1 MKKDRDE
8 LDDLFRSKLYDY
20 EADTFPED
28 WEAIEKRLPRPS
40 VSMPR
45 RTWYYGAVAAVA
57 ALLVAISGI
66 YFNKEEIKT
75 EQLAEQTRLITQ
87 PIPAISETNP
97 ESGQKVLAQATPKF
111 QAVKADWWT
120 LTEEEKPE
128 LQEAEMASEP
138 EEPLKETDYPRTT
151 VLNAQPNRQSRTLR
165 TEQSSQNKELP
176 EAKKPKRKWSFGMGA
191 GSISAGNSNSIGSY
205 ALRSSSLMPNET
217 LALMNAVNMF
227 QAPETEIH
235 HKMPFSIGVSAS
247 RQFTDRWSLQLGLSY
262 ALLSSDWKTNTDYWG
277 ECKQRLHFLGIPVS
291 VSYKIAEWKR
301 FQFYASAGGK
311 AELNVAGKLRTELY
325 SQEEVIGSYSEKQ
338 RVKEPYFSIN
348 GRVGV
353 SYPLVRFLSAYA
365 EVGADYYFDNG
376 SDIETYYTEKP
387 FRFGLQV
394 GFRFGL

>member
-28 WEAIEKRLPRPS
+28 WEAIEKRLPCPS

-97 ESGQKVLAQATPKF
+97 ESGQKILAQATPKF

-120 LTEEEKPE
+120 LTEEEEPE

-138 EEPLKETDYPRTT
+138 EEPLKEADHPRTT
-151 VLNAQPNRQSRTLR
+151 VLNAQPNRQSRTLS

-325 SQEEVIGSYSEKQ
+325 SQEEAIGSYSEKQ

>member
-120 LTEEEKPE
+120 LTEEEEPE
-128 LQEAEMASEP
+128 LQEAKMASEP
-138 EEPLKETDYPRTT
+138 EEPLKEADHPRTT
-151 VLNAQPNRQSRTLR
+151 VLNAQPNRQSRTLS
-165 TEQSSQNKELP
+165 TEQSAQNKELP

-311 AELNVAGKLRTELY
+311 AELNIAGKLRTELY

>member
-66 YFNKEEIKT
+66 YFNKDEIKT

-97 ESGQKVLAQATPKF
+97 ESGQKVLAQATPKI

-151 VLNAQPNRQSRTLR
+151 ALNAQPNRQSRTLR

-311 AELNVAGKLRTELY
+311 AELNVAGKLRTKLY

>member
-57 ALLVAISGI
+57 ALLVVISGI

-111 QAVKADWWT
+111 QAVKADWWP
-120 LTEEEKPE
+120 LTEEEEPE

-138 EEPLKETDYPRTT
+138 EEPLKETDHPRTT
-151 VLNAQPNRQSRTLR
+151 VLNAQPNRQSRTLS
-165 TEQSSQNKELP
+165 TEQSAQNKELP

-311 AELNVAGKLRTELY
+311 AELNIAGKLRTELY

>member
-45 RTWYYGAVAAVA
+45 QTWYYGAVAAVA

-120 LTEEEKPE
+120 LTEEEEPE

-301 FQFYASAGGK
+301 FQFLCINHSTFFQK
-311 AELNVAGKLRTELY
+311 
-325 SQEEVIGSYSEKQ
+325 KQ
-338 RVKEPYFSIN
+338 A
-348 GRVGV
+348 
-353 SYPLVRFLSAYA
+353 LFLIS
-365 EVGADYYFDNG
+365 
-376 SDIETYYTEKP
+376 
-387 FRFGLQV
+387 
-394 GFRFGL
+394 

>member
-120 LTEEEKPE
+120 LTEEEEPE

-138 EEPLKETDYPRTT
+138 EGPLKEADHPRTT
-151 VLNAQPNRQSRTLR
+151 VLNAQPNRQSRTLS

-325 SQEEVIGSYSEKQ
+325 SQEEAIGSYSEKQ

>member
-87 PIPAISETNP
+87 PIPAISEMNP

-120 LTEEEKPE
+120 LTEEEEPE

-138 EEPLKETDYPRTT
+138 EEPLKGADHPRTT
-151 VLNAQPNRQSRTLR
+151 VLNAQPNRQSRTLS
-165 TEQSSQNKELP
+165 TEQSAQNKELP
-176 EAKKPKRKWSFGMGA
+176 EAQKPKRKWSFGMGA

>member
-120 LTEEEKPE
+120 LTEEEEPE

-138 EEPLKETDYPRTT
+138 EEPLKEADHPRTT
-151 VLNAQPNRQSRTLR
+151 VLNAQPNRQSRTLS
-165 TEQSSQNKELP
+165 TEQSAQNKELP

-205 ALRSSSLMPNET
+205 ALRSSPLMPNET

>member
-97 ESGQKVLAQATPKF
+97 ESGQKILAQATPKF

-120 LTEEEKPE
+120 LTEEEEPE

-138 EEPLKETDYPRTT
+138 EEPLKGADHPRTT
-151 VLNAQPNRQSRTLR
+151 VLNAQPNRQSRTLS
-165 TEQSSQNKELP
+165 TEQSAQNKELP

-365 EVGADYYFDNG
+365 EVGTDYYFDNG